1 MKNPQ
6 IILTKKD
13 KQDVIIIGMGQTM
26 HRASLSEPRRQTVNK
41 FNYRK
46 KDMPD
51 NSRNRTKN
59 SFWWMYNG
67 FMQSYTM
74 KNKIILCRLNSE
86 HAAINFALIWLQIPR
101 VGHVWIWWVIA
112 CITAQSNVIFITN
125 RIFPIQYWEQISLVE
140 VLRDNKLSYFLSAD
154 RWFLGVY
161 FSKEKVL
168 FKKLV
173 VIHTWGLKHPRKSKR

>member
-59 SFWWMYNG
+59 SF
-67 FMQSYTM
+67 
-74 KNKIILCRLNSE
+74 
-86 HAAINFALIWLQIPR
+86 
-101 VGHVWIWWVIA
+101 
-112 CITAQSNVIFITN
+112 
-125 RIFPIQYWEQISLVE
+125 
-140 VLRDNKLSYFLSAD
+140 
-154 RWFLGVY
+154 
-161 FSKEKVL
+161 
-168 FKKLV
+168 
-173 VIHTWGLKHPRKSKR
+173 